1 MDNYVRKEK
10 IDALKKISQKKYLIK
25 ELNQYINVSYDEL
38 LSQEENIV
46 FRKKVFD
53 KINSLT
59 EKQKVGNEDYKKN
72 REITIN
78 LLNNIKNN
86 SNFKDKKA
94 RLLIS
99 TECVKVSMDEVFRNI
114 DIILEKTDFLNGRG
128 DFILVDDDLNYGICI
143 LRTEYYY
150 EFCMWGIE

>member
-1 MDNYVRKEK
+1 MNNYRRKEK

-25 ELNQYINVSYDEL
+25 ELNRYIKVSYNEL

-72 REITIN
+72 REISVN
-78 LLNNIKNN
+78 LLNNMKKILILKIK
-86 SNFKDKKA
+86 
-94 RLLIS
+94 RQG
-99 TECVKVSMDEVFRNI
+99 C
-114 DIILEKTDFLNGRG
+114 
-128 DFILVDDDLNYGICI
+128 
-143 LRTEYYY
+143 
-150 EFCMWGIE
+150 